1 MLRLCKA
8 EANNERK
15 MIAVAWLVA
24 HTVVGA
30 ARTHAAVACFVFK
43 QKLRSMDEGLFHLI
57 I

>member
-1 MLRLCKA
+1 
-8 EANNERK
+8 

-43 QKLRSMDEGLFHLI
+43 QKLRSMDEGRFHLI